1 MEPISAT
8 LALISAT
15 KAAVNAAKSINDIGA
30 TLDQLFSSHEG
41 AQKKKRQPAAKT
53 RQEEIIRLRTGEAEG
68 GETSE
73 AIAQVLEE
81 KSRAHELELL
91 KVEINRKWPSKPGQP
106 STWDQILVQRKKL
119 LAQRAAA
126 DQLAKENALKKAK
139 ADKIF
144 WHKILV
150 ETGKLVLVLLFTAAV
165 IGFVYWAA
173 TAPKIR

>member
-1 MEPISAT
+1 MAPISAT

-15 KAAVNAAKSINDIGA
+15 KAAVSAAKSINDIGA

-41 AQKKKRQPAAKT
+41 AQKKKKQQTAKN

-73 AIAQVLEE
+73 AIAQVLEA
-81 KSRAHELELL
+81 KTRAYELDLL
-91 KVEINRKWPSKPGQP
+91 KAEINRKWPSKVGEKT
-106 STWDQILVQRKKL
+106 TWDQILEQRKKL
-119 LAQRAAA
+119 LAERAA
-126 DQLAKENALKKAK
+126 DQLAKENALAKKAK

-144 WHKILV
+144 WHKVAVEAGKILILCV
-150 ETGKLVLVLLFTAAV
+150 VVAA
-165 IGFVYWAA
+165 IGAFLYYAS

>member
-15 KAAVNAAKSINDIGA
+15 KAAVDAAKSVHDIGA

-91 KVEINRKWPSKPGQP
+91 KAEINRKWPSKPGQP

-126 DQLAKENALKKAK
+126 DQLAKENALRKAK

-144 WHKILV
+144 WHKVAV
-150 ETGKLVLVLLFTAAV
+150 EAGKVLVLCGVVAI
-165 IGFVYWAA
+165 IGAFLWYAA